1 MYHNCF
7 LYINFFNLQNSIM
20 KKTASI
26 LIILTLIPLLIYQL
40 IGIPEQLEYASMFYI
55 PRVFLWPINTIAII
69 LFFIA
74 ILNEGNSSKIII
86 NEKGHSQENLNL
98 NDSPSTVINIISFL
112 IPLAGLVIYLIEKE
126 KAPKKANAAG
136 KAALWGVGIG
146 ALLTIISVII
156 SISMINNIY

>member
-1 MYHNCF
+1 
-7 LYINFFNLQNSIM
+7 M

-55 PRVFLWPINTIAII
+55 PRVFLWPINTIAVI

-74 ILNEGNSSKIII
+74 ILNEGNSTKIIL
-86 NEKGHSQENLNL
+86 NEAGHSQENLNL
-98 NDSPSTVINIISFL
+98 NDNSSTGLNIISFL

-136 KAALWGVGIG
+136 KAALWGVGVG
-146 ALLTIISVII
+146 VLLSIISIII
-156 SISMINNIY
+156 SISMINNMY